1 MFLKILSFDLEVLP
15 LDGQMPD
22 PERCPIMMISCSLNE
37 RFDLYDICGIHITTD
52 NFVFLLR
59 NDIDINHYVVSDHEN
74 SISSSNDRTV
84 IEFSDET
91 IMVNKFFEFFRLYN
105 PDIVTGYN
113 INGFDIPYIIDRC
126 RVLDIHNIK
135 LGRGDSDLYYRK
147 HISKGLT
154 VYKVDG
160 FTGRILFDVLYM
172 LRREDA
178 SNTFLKKYNLKRL
191 TLEHV
196 SHEILGIDKLD
207 FPISR
212 MIDYWNDTGNR
223 ELANEFVDY
232 CSRDSLL
239 PLEFIRKFRM
249 VDRFFT
255 LSNKSGKLP
264 QVIINSM
271 GSGIL
276 VDNLMIK
283 EYKKRDRVMPCRG
296 SYEKGIG
303 EKKELLGA
311 YVKEPDTGITD
322 NLGSVDYT
330 SLYPTI
336 MIRHNLSYD
345 TVILDDNILDN
356 LNDEDVETQTF
367 EDGNLIGRFVKREKH
382 EGIIPHIL
390 KGLLDER
397 AAVKKSMKS
406 YDKESVEYLMADA
419 TQNAIKIL
427 LNSHYGYSGDK
438 RAKIFSWEV
447 ASSVTSNGRK
457 TIINTSK
464 QIEEDI
470 AVVKYKGVYYRL
482 KVVASDTDSCYIKV
496 DVNYNF
502 GVNDDFEV
510 SKEVVMYCAD
520 YVIEKVNEKLE
531 KPMKLAFEN
540 YIKRILV
547 VAKKRYSM
555 LTEEDNGDL
564 RIINKGIEVVRR
576 DWTNMT
582 SDMLTLIIDKLLK
595 EKDINKGIKESIEIV
610 KNEIKMLKNDEI
622 DLDKLILTN
631 KLTKPITSYDNK
643 EPHVSVAIKMAERGK
658 RSEVGTRIEY
668 IIIDNGEKL
677 VSKQAEEADYVKEKG
692 LKIDYEYYI
701 NKQILNPVMRIF
713 GVLGIRSEVLNVA
726 LDDKQQTLDW

>member
-1 MFLKILSFDLEVLP
+1 MFLKVLSFDIEVLP
-15 LDGQMPD
+15 
-22 PERCPIMMISCSLNE
+22 PESGKFPTPEECLVTMISCSLNKKVNLKD
-37 RFDLYDICGIHITTD
+37 FNNYNNQSD
-52 NFVFLLR
+52 NIIFLLR
-59 NDIDINHYVVSDHEN
+59 KNNINN
-74 SISSSNDRTV
+74 
-84 IEFSDET
+84 IEFNNKNERVVLEFLDEKLMLNEF
-91 IMVNKFFEFFRLYN
+91 IKFFKYFD

-126 RVLDIHNIK
+126 KTSGIDNIK
-135 LGRGDSDLYYRK
+135 LGRGDSNLYYRK

-160 FTGRILFDVLYM
+160 FTGRILFDILYL
-172 LRREDA
+172 LRREDS
-178 SNTFLKKYNLKRL
+178 SNTFLKKYNLKKL

-196 SHEILGIDKLD
+196 SKEILNEEKLD
-207 FPISR
+207 FSVKE
-212 MIDYWNDTGNR
+212 MIDYWNDNDNEGLVNR
-223 ELANEFVDY
+223 FVDY
-232 CSRDSLL
+232 CSKDSWLA
-239 PLEFIRKFRM
+239 LEFIRRFRM
-249 VDRFFT
+249 IDRFLT

-271 GSGIL
+271 GSGIM

-283 EYKKRDRVMPCRG
+283 EFKKRDRVMPCRG
-296 SYEKGIG
+296 AYEKGTG
-303 EKKELLGA
+303 ENKELLGA

-345 TVILDDNILDN
+345 TVILDDDMLNN

-367 EDGNLIGRFVKREKH
+367 EDGNLIGHFVRREKY
-382 EGIIPHIL
+382 EGIIPYIL
-390 KGLLDER
+390 KGLLEER
-397 AAVKKSMKS
+397 AELKKEMKRC
-406 YDKESVEYLMADA
+406 DRDSVGYLMLDA
-419 TQNAIKIL
+419 TQNAVKIL
-427 LNSHYGYSGDK
+427 LNSFYGYSGDK

-457 TIINTSK
+457 TIINTSN
-464 QIEEDI
+464 QIEVDI
-470 AVVKYKGVYYRL
+470 AVVKYKDVYYRL

-496 DVNYNF
+496 DINYNH
-502 GVNDDFEV
+502 GINEDFEV

-547 VAKKRYSM
+547 IAKKRYSM

-595 EKDINKGIKESIEIV
+595 EKDVNKGIKESIEIV
-610 KNEIKMLKNDEI
+610 KNEIKMLKNNEI

-701 NKQILNPVMRIF
+701 NKQILNPVMRIL